1 MKLALAVAL
10 WGAFPLTAAVRF
22 VEIAERAGLHFVLDN
37 DASDEKRYIE
47 TMPGGVAAF
56 DYDGDG
62 FTDIFFTNGARIATF
77 QKDSPGYFNRLFR
90 NLGGLRFRDVTQQ
103 AGLAGEGYSVA
114 AAVADYDN
122 DGDVDLFVGGVDRNI
137 LYRNTGDGRFE
148 DVTAQAG
155 IASGRWAVAAA
166 WLDYDNDGWLDLFV
180 VNYVYWS
187 MEVERF
193 CGDPGRNLRVYCH
206 PRYYRELPNALYRNR
221 GDGTFEDVSEKV
233 GVAAHLG
240 KGMGVAIADYDGDG
254 WVDVFVT
261 NDYLANFLFRNRG
274 GVFEEV
280 GLLAGVALRDD
291 GETISNMGADF
302 RDYDNDGLPD
312 ISVVA
317 LAGQTF
323 PLFKNLGEGTFRDVT
338 YASGLGKQS
347 VGRSGWSPTFADFDN
362 DGLKDLFVSCSHV
375 NDRVEMFQAYRY
387 LLPNALF
394 RNTGGGRFE
403 DVSEAAGF
411 NAAPPRAHRGAAV
424 ADFDNDGRLDIVVT
438 ALNGPAEL
446 WHNVS
451 EPANSWLRLR
461 LEGRRSNRDGIGAR
475 IRIGGQHNHMTTSY
489 GYASSAH
496 QGVHFGLGKLDRV
509 AEVEILWPS
518 GARQKLTDVAV
529 NQEVRV
535 REP

>member
-1 MKLALAVAL
+1 MRVGLALAL
-10 WGAFPLTAAVRF
+10 LGAIPSAAEMRF
-22 VEIAERAGLHFVLDN
+22 VEIAERAGLRFILDN
-37 DASDEKRYIE
+37 DASEQKRYIE

-62 FTDIFFTNGARIATF
+62 LTDVFFTNGAPTASLK
-77 QKDSPGYFNRLFR
+77 KDSPRYFNRLYR
-90 NLGGLRFRDVTQQ
+90 NLGGLKFRDVTEE
-103 AGLAGEGYSVA
+103 AGLAGEGYSVGA
-114 AAVADYDN
+114 AAADYDN
-122 DGDVDLFVGGVDRNI
+122 DGDIDLFVAGVNRNI
-137 LYRNTGDGRFE
+137 LYRNTGRGRFE

-155 IASGRWAVAAA
+155 IAGGRWAVAAA
-166 WLDYDNDGWLDLFV
+166 WLDYDNDGRLDLFV
-180 VNYVYWS
+180 VNYVHWS
-187 MEVERF
+187 AAEERF
-193 CGDPGRNLRVYCH
+193 CGDPARNLRVYCH

-221 GDGTFEDVSEKV
+221 GDGTFEDVSERA
-233 GVAAHLG
+233 GLAAHLG
-240 KGMGVAIADYDGDG
+240 KGMGVAIADYDDDG
-254 WVDVFVT
+254 WIDVFVT
-261 NDYLANFLFRNRG
+261 NDYLPNFLFRNTG
-274 GVFEEV
+274 GAFEEV

-302 RDYDNDGLPD
+302 RDYDNDGRPD

-323 PLFKNLGEGTFRDVT
+323 PLFRNLGKGAFRDVT
-338 YASGLGKQS
+338 YTSGLGKQS
-347 VGRSGWSPTFADFDN
+347 VGRSGWSPAFADFDN

-394 RNTGGGRFE
+394 RNTGGGRLE

-411 NAAPPRAHRGAAV
+411 HAAPPRAHRGAAV
-424 ADFDNDGRLDIVVT
+424 ADFDDDGRLDIVVT

-451 EPANSWLRLR
+451 ETEHSWLRLR

-475 IRIGGQHNHMTTSY
+475 LRIGEQHNQMTTSY
-489 GYASSAH
+489 GYASSVH
-496 QGVHFGLGKLDRV
+496 QGVHFGLGRLASAV
-509 AEVEILWPS
+509 EVEVLWPS
-518 GARQKLTDVAV
+518 GARQRLTNVPV
-529 NQEVRV
+529 NREARV